1 MPSASKKIAMLIV
14 SGALAGGM
22 VAAGCGSDDAPDSTA
37 TAAATSTQ
45 AEETTAASGGGAAE
59 STDAIEIADFKY
71 DPETVTLKAGTE
83 VTWTNSDDAAHTATA
98 DDSSFDTGDLDK
110 DDSQSVTLDQPGTFS
125 YYCRFHPFMK
135 ATVEVQ

>member
-1 MPSASKKIAMLIV
+1 MPSNKIAVLIV

-22 VAAGCGSDDAPDSTA
+22 VAAGCGSDDDPGSTT
-37 TAAATSTQ
+37 TAATTSTQ
-45 AEETTAASGGGAAE
+45 AEETTAASAGGAAE

-71 DPETVTLKAGTE
+71 DPETVTVKAGTE
-83 VTWTNSDDAAHTATA
+83 VTWTNSDDAPHTATA
-98 DDSSFDTGDLDK
+98 DDSSFDTGDLETG
-110 DDSQSVTLDQPGTFS
+110 DSQSVTLDQPGTFS